1 MDNIS
6 AEALRMT
13 TGQLFFYLI
22 GFIPFFICFP
32 IWTVARFIWTPWSKE
47 IMEEIQEKIPY
58 SDMYPYSEDYKDD
71 YKTNYNGNVVIDD
84 TPSGTVIMKYDG
96 GEKVFNYWSNK
107 AVQQE
112 VLETC
117 ARKYIKVFQCSEI
130 YHYEKPEEEG

>member
-1 MDNIS
+1 M
-6 AEALRMT
+6 
-13 TGQLFFYLI
+13 
-22 GFIPFFICFP
+22 
-32 IWTVARFIWTPWSKE
+32 
-47 IMEEIQEKIPY
+47 
-58 SDMYPYSEDYKDD
+58 
-71 YKTNYNGNVVIDD
+71 IDD

-130 YHYEKPEEEG
+130 YHYEKPEEEEEEGENVDEEGKGKGENVDEEDEVEKGEGPTGRQYG